1 MAQGY
6 EEQMNLIRGELG
18 PGSTDLEEFEGLV
31 PNFASDAQLIYVWIL
46 LLMFMLLM
54 MLKVTTTVMFEKIIL
69 SSFSWRSACIPPTPA
84 DQIDIEID
92 SRFTL

>member
-1 MAQGY
+1 M
-6 EEQMNLIRGELG
+6 M
-18 PGSTDLEEFEGLV
+18 
-31 PNFASDAQLIYVWIL
+31 
-46 LLMFMLLM
+46 LMLMM
-54 MLKVTTTVMFEKIIL
+54 MLKVTTIVIIEKIIL

>member
-1 MAQGY
+1 M
-6 EEQMNLIRGELG
+6 
-18 PGSTDLEEFEGLV
+18 
-31 PNFASDAQLIYVWIL
+31 WIL

-54 MLKVTTTVMFEKIIL
+54 MLKVTTIVMIEKIIV